1 MRKKLFVF
9 TVVAALLISMLPTNS
24 IFAAWRNRRGYG
36 NRQRAN
42 GHLTR

>member
-24 IFAAWRNRRGYG
+24 IFCCGETGVDMGTGKERMD
-36 NRQRAN
+36 
-42 GHLTR
+42 T